1 MGNLLRAMAAA
12 LLAAALVSV
21 ITRNRRTER
30 ERQGSESAA
39 LLHRQT
45 VEVNDSLVQGMV
57 ASRWALESGHLEE
70 GLRILDDT
78 IARGLDLVS
87 TLLRRSD
94 MGGRSEPPPDQAGSN
109 VP

>member
-1 MGNLLRAMAAA
+1 MGNLLKTIVAA
-12 LLAAALVSV
+12 LLAALLVAV
-21 ITRNRRTER
+21 VARIRRVES

-39 LLHRQT
+39 RLHRQT

-78 IARGLDLVS
+78 ITRGLDLVS

-94 MGGRSEPPPDQAGSN
+94 MGGRTEPPPDAAGSN
-109 VP
+109 VL